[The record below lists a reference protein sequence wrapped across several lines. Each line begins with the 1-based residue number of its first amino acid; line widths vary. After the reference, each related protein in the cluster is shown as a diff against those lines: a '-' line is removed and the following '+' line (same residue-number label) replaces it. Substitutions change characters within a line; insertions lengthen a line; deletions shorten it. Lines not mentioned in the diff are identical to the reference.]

1 MSSTYNQRPRPPE
14 VLVEGDRFFV
24 ARPRESL
31 DDLVRGE
38 VADAKSWITA

>member
-1 MSSTYNQRPRPPE
+1 
-14 VLVEGDRFFV
+14 VEGDRYFV

-38 VADAKSWITA
+38 VAEPKQWLSA